1 MKSLLLVLGG
11 FGCDCLCLGLL
22 SPGLKAGGSRSLSG
36 LVWWLHFLSSLSDA
50 FVWSLW
56 VLSHPVTRLAYPD
69 VSPPHL
75 SWASAPG

>member
-11 FGCDCLCLGLL
+11 FGCDGDSHCLCLGLL
-22 SPGLKAGGSRSLSG
+22 SSGLRAGGSRSLSG

-56 VLSHPVTRLAYPD
+56 VLSHPVTH
-69 VSPPHL
+69 VSDL
-75 SWASAPG
+75 S